1 MKGSRSPPSAS
12 LPERG
17 SIPGCSSFWL
27 RPVSVGISVACH
39 CSILTRKLGPGIH
52 YLHLPWAGVLLGF
65 SQSCRFSGLTLLS
78 SFGFCLWP
86 HLLLHETCFPRFL
99 VMLLMLP
106 HHGQGGIRLLFIPKE
121 GLIPSPGSHRLG
133 ALGPI
138 PILWYWELPVSL
150 FLGGQPLLM

>member
-1 MKGSRSPPSAS
+1 MKGSTEPSI
-12 LPERG
+12 
-17 SIPGCSSFWL
+17 SIPPRMRVYPGMQSFWL

-65 SQSCRFSGLTLLS
+65 SQSCCFSGLTPLS

-86 HLLLHETCFPRFL
+86 HLLLHETCFLRFL

-106 HHGQGGIRLLFIPKE
+106 HHRQDGIRLLFIPKE
-121 GLIPSPGSHRLG
+121 GLIPSPGSHRLET
-133 ALGPI
+133 LGLIPI
-138 PILWYWELPVSL
+138 PWYWELPVSL
-150 FLGGQPLLM
+150 FLGSQPLLM